1 MKDNVKKIGRGSIAS
16 KKEEIKRKEGKKG
29 KKTLL
34 DIHGKSNI
42 SRRMMANKD
51 MAKR

>member
-1 MKDNVKKIGRGSIAS
+1 MKDNVKKNWPGEYSI
-16 KKEEIKRKEGKKG
+16 KKEETKRKEGKKG

-34 DIHGKSNI
+34 EIHGKSNI
-42 SRRMMANKD
+42 SWRKMANND